1 MLHQQESTGESN
13 GDITKQT
20 RNTAKLYW
28 RTASQ
33 RVAETERQLL
43 IDVKGLR

>member
-1 MLHQQESTGESN
+1 MLYQQESTGESN

-20 RNTAKLYW
+20 KNTARLYW

-33 RVAETERQLL
+33 RVAETQRQLL
-43 IDVKGLR
+43 IDLKGLR